1 METQDLLVKILTQEN
16 SKLSSRF
23 AYAELPGLQGCLG
36 IGPNHMDLMA
46 ELKPGQIKL
55 SKSGNKNSFESVF
68 FVSGGFFQVNNKEL
82 LVLADLVESPDEVDI
97 IRAKKSQERAESR
110 LRDQDKSSVDFERAQ
125 RSLDRSIA
133 RQAVKELRK

>member
-68 FVSGGFFQVNNKEL
+68 FVSGGF
-82 LVLADLVESPDEVDI
+82 
-97 IRAKKSQERAESR
+97 
-110 LRDQDKSSVDFERAQ
+110 SS
-125 RSLDRSIA
+125 
-133 RQAVKELRK
+133 

>member
-1 METQDLLVKILTQEN
+1 MFRGV
-16 SKLSSRF
+16 
-23 AYAELPGLQGCLG
+23 
-36 IGPNHMDLMA
+36 
-46 ELKPGQIKL
+46 
-55 SKSGNKNSFESVF
+55 
-68 FVSGGFFQVNNKEL
+68 FQVNNKEL